1 MEENTFTKNF
11 NTINSVSDE
20 KSFLLASFG
29 KIDDVKRRIDELEKQ
44 IEVCTLLHVIA
55 CISSSNR

>member
-1 MEENTFTKNF
+1 MEDNTFTKNF
-11 NTINSVSDE
+11 NTIKSVSDE

-44 IEVCTLLHVIA
+44 IEVYALLHVIA
-55 CISSSNR
+55 CISSLDH

>member
-1 MEENTFTKNF
+1 MEDDTFTKNF
-11 NTINSVSDE
+11 NTIKSVSDE

-44 IEVCTLLHVIA
+44 IEVCTLLHLIA
-55 CISSSNR
+55 CISSSNH